1 MNEKDVGFQ
10 NDGINTPI
18 PGLVIK
24 TQFHKND
31 DNHNIRYNAFNNQNQ
46 IKLNNDTFKQCL
58 SPQIFANVVNM
69 EQKRQL
75 IRNIEPHSNRRN

>member
-1 MNEKDVGFQ
+1 MCVKDDTCLNEKDVGFQ

-46 IKLNNDTFKQCL
+46 IKLNNDTFKQ
-58 SPQIFANVVNM
+58 
-69 EQKRQL
+69 
-75 IRNIEPHSNRRN
+75 